1 MSPGVS
7 DVTPQDVLAFWRA
20 AGPSKWFA
28 KDAGFDAEITARFL
42 PTYELAAGGGLAE
55 WERTADGALALLLVL
70 DQFPRNMFR
79 GDARTYAADPL
90 ARAVARRALD
100 RGFDREV
107 SNSDRQFF
115 YLPFMHSEE
124 LADQERCV
132 ALARGYGDDEFS
144 EYAEQHADIVRRFS
158 RFPHRNALLGRATTP
173 AEQEFLD
180 GGGFA
185 G

>member
-1 MSPGVS
+1 MSAGARG
-7 DVTPQDVLAFWRA
+7 VTPQDVVAFWRA
-20 AGPSKWFA
+20 AGPAKWFT
-28 KDAGFDAEITARFL
+28 KDAAFDAEITARFL

-100 RGFDREV
+100 RGFDREFPKA
-107 SNSDRQFF
+107 DRQFF

-124 LADQERCV
+124 TADQLHCV
-132 ALARGYGDDEFS
+132 DLARALGDDEFT
-144 EYAEQHADIVRRFS
+144 EYAELHADIVQRFG
-158 RFPHRNALLGRATTP
+158 RFPHRNALLGRTTTP